1 MEMLQDGFGRRVAY
15 LRLSVTDRCNYRCF
29 YCMPEQGI
37 KLEPHTHMLRSEEV
51 VRLVRLF
58 VELGV
63 SKVRVTGRRTR
74 GVAGT
79 RGSVADHQR

>member
-1 MEMLQDGFGRRVAY
+1 MEMLKDSFGRRVAY

-37 KLEPHTHMLRSEEV
+37 KLEPHTHMLRTEEM

-63 SKVRVTGRRTR
+63 QKGRRAR
-74 GVAGT
+74 GPAGA
-79 RGSVADHQR
+79 R